1 MQNINTLF
9 PISIYDKD
17 IKRDFSDLEMKL
29 VLNLAKNVNKNNE
42 NYISKDKNILDF
54 EEFFN
59 IKKFILECLDD
70 YLILIT
76 KPKNKL
82 FLKIT
87 ESWMN
92 FTNKDEKH
100 HRHHHPNSVVSGFFY
115 FNCIENDSIV
125 FYNNLSRFSTFE
137 IEVSEYTLL
146 NSHSYTYPVYSGK
159 LLLFPSQLEHEVL
172 KNNNLTPKTRISLSF
187 NTIYEG
193 VLSTCK
199 AQSLNI

>member
-1 MQNINTLF
+1 
-9 PISIYDKD
+9 
-17 IKRDFSDLEMKL
+17 
-29 VLNLAKNVNKNNE
+29 
-42 NYISKDKNILDF
+42 
-54 EEFFN
+54 
-59 IKKFILECLDD
+59 
-70 YLILIT
+70 
-76 KPKNKL
+76 
-82 FLKIT
+82 
-87 ESWMN
+87 MN

-100 HRHHHPNSVVSGFFY
+100 HRHHHPNSVVSGVFY

-193 VLSTCK
+193 VLSTCN